1 MSLKRRGKVIARSD
15 MLACKGIRDE
25 EKSFAAV
32 PVV

>member
-1 MSLKRRGKVIARSD
+1 MSLKRREKVIVRSD

-25 EKSFAAV
+25 AKSFAAA